1 MRFMSLNLRVIQI
14 MSLLYSY
21 SELFRYFL
29 FNTLQILGA
38 DDAFYM
44 SLNLRVIQIMSLLY
58 SYSELFRYFHELLKC
73 AFLSPLTLFNLAEKP
88 EAECEG
94 KARSTDTV
102 ECVSE
107 CINK

>member
-1 MRFMSLNLRVIQI
+1 

-21 SELFRYFL
+21 SELFRY
-29 FNTLQILGA
+29 
-38 DDAFYM
+38 
-44 SLNLRVIQIMSLLY
+44 V
-58 SYSELFRYFHELLKC
+58 HELLKC
-73 AFLSPLTLFNLAEKP
+73 VFPSSLMLFNLAEKP
-88 EAECEG
+88 EAECKG

>member
-1 MRFMSLNLRVIQI
+1 
-14 MSLLYSY
+14 MSLLCSY
-21 SELFRYFL
+21 SETFP
-29 FNTLQILGA
+29 
-38 DDAFYM
+38 
-44 SLNLRVIQIMSLLY
+44 
-58 SYSELFRYFHELLKC
+58 YFHELLKC
-73 AFLSPLTLFNLAEKP
+73 VFLSSLILFNLAEKP

>member
-1 MRFMSLNLRVIQI
+1 
-14 MSLLYSY
+14 MSLLYP
-21 SELFRYFL
+21 
-29 FNTLQILGA
+29 
-38 DDAFYM
+38 
-44 SLNLRVIQIMSLLY
+44 
-58 SYSELFRYFHELLKC
+58 YSELFRYFHALLTC
-73 AFLSPLTLFNLAEKP
+73 VFLSSLMLYNLAEKP